1 MTLLFNDS
9 LGYIREDARNRRVLD
24 RSVVALL
31 SLILV
36 IPLTVLPSL
45 SREGQASRIL
55 FWGHQPD
62 RDKMSQLKA
71 VGVKSLVCLR
81 TNPRHKDEKFAESIG
96 MKWFHVKTGVI
107 KKPTRVEMEKFLSI
121 VGNPENQ
128 PVYIFCVGGRDRTSF
143 YLELYRM
150 AFEGWNIDQVRDEL
164 KCHELRRKWPTFWF
178 YDDVLENNREWI
190 KDYVAHHHL
199 KTIKTQAISSRS
211 CPCANIKAVGADS
224 GERTQ
229 VTATRSAINRDSAS
243 GASDAGASGNHEL
256 SRQRD

>member
-1 MTLLFNDS
+1 LNFCFNNS
-9 LGYIREDARNRRVLD
+9 PGYIRENALNRRVFS
-24 RSVVALL
+24 RTVAALV

-62 RDKMSQLKA
+62 QDKIRQLKA
-71 VGVKSLVCLR
+71 VGVKSLICLR
-81 TNPRHKDEKFAESIG
+81 TNPRHEDQRFAESIG

-107 KKPTRVEMEKFLSI
+107 KKPSRAEMERFLSI
-121 VGNPENQ
+121 VGKPENQ

-150 AFEGWNIDQVRDEL
+150 AFEGWNIEQVREEL

-178 YDDVLENNREWI
+178 YDNVLDDNRKWI
-190 KDYVAHHHL
+190 KDYVVQHHL
-199 KTIKTQAISSRS
+199 KTVKTQAISSRS
-211 CPCANIKAVGADS
+211 CPCANIKEVDADS

-229 VTATRSAINRDSAS
+229 VTATRSVINSDSAS
-243 GASDAGASGNHEL
+243 SD
-256 SRQRD
+256 